1 MDVVMNG
8 GWQLFL
14 EEATTEVL
22 CTVSAE
28 VRDDAKTGCPVLTG
42 HLKNSIDNEVIGDT
56 ARVGSNVEYAGY
68 VEEGT
73 RHMAA
78 QPYLRPAL
86 YRVRSG

>member
-14 EEATTEVL
+14 ENATTDVLHRIANEVK
-22 CTVSAE
+22 
-28 VRDDAKTGCPVLTG
+28 DDAKAACPVLTG
-42 HLKNSIDNEVIGDT
+42 KLQASIDNEVIGDT

-73 RHMAA
+73 RRMAA